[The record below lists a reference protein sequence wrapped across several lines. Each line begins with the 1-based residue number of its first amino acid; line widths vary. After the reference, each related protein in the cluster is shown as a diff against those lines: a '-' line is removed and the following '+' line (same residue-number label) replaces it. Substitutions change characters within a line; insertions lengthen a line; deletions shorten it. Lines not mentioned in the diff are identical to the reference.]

1 MKTTNI
7 TSILNGQARLPCD
20 ISSPNL
26 GERVIL
32 VLWFRLNS
40 DTPIYSVDARDV
52 EINRAGHWSAET
64 AFGRRARFAWHE
76 TPSYLVVDGL
86 VKEDKGVYRCRVDY
100 RTSQTKNSLVNLTII
115 VPPSPPKI
123 LDENGN
129 LIRSVAGPYL
139 EGESLKLTCESKGGE
154 PLPKLIWYRDGERW
168 DTTDHSTLNGSTRN
182 DVILARLRRDDLNT
196 ILSCEASNNNE
207 TVPASS
213 FVLLDM
219 LLAPLEV
226 LVIEGRDRIYSA
238 NKEARF
244 VCRSS
249 GSRPPAAI
257 TWWLGGYRIAGS
269 IDVVSQNGNSTTSTL
284 SFILQTEHAGKL
296 LVCRAE
302 NLRLKVLPL
311 ETATVLNMVYPPTLS
326 VTFGKSLEGKSLK
339 EGDDV
344 YFECHVVANPAP
356 LRVEWRHNGQRISQ
370 SVNKGVIINDRSLV
384 LQKISR
390 SQGGRY
396 TCAAWNEEGGSE
408 SEPVLLNLQCKS
420 Y

>member
-1 MKTTNI
+1 MEI
-7 TSILNGQARLPCD
+7 SFGQKLEA
-20 ISSPNL
+20 I
-26 GERVIL
+26 V
-32 VLWFRLNS
+32 
-40 DTPIYSVDARDV
+40 
-52 EINRAGHWSAET
+52 
-64 AFGRRARFAWHE
+64 
-76 TPSYLVVDGL
+76 
-86 VKEDKGVYRCRVDY
+86 
-100 RTSQTKNSLVNLTII
+100 

-219 LLAPLEV
+219 LPLPDERGSFKFLLQYFLNRSLRRTRPVFVISHRLSNSIKVAKPKKNASYAVRNIVAPLEV

-269 IDVVSQNGNSTTSTL
+269 IDVSLFIDCEIFTFSGFQFPADEANRIFLPVSPLGQDCPSIL
-284 SFILQTEHAGKL
+284 SLASL
-296 LVCRAE
+296 
-302 NLRLKVLPL
+302 
-311 ETATVLNMVYPPTLS
+311 YPPTLS

-356 LRVEWRHNGQRISQ
+356 LRVEWRHNDHTLLQ
-370 SVNKGVIINDRSLV
+370 SYFPVDELDCFGIPPVSSLAGIVFARSGKAVIYGVS
-384 LQKISR
+384 
-390 SQGGRY
+390 
-396 TCAAWNEEGGSE
+396 TF
-408 SEPVLLNLQCKS
+408 NLIYEMGNIK
-420 Y
+420 